1 VKTIEEMVQILDG
14 LRLVD
19 GDPTTPIDAV
29 TNDSRDVE
37 PGALFVALRGARVDG
52 HDFID
57 AAIEQGASAIVVDGN
72 WEGSAPG
79 IAVVEAADS
88 RAMLGPICS
97 WFYDHPSRQLE
108 LIGVTGT
115 NGKTSTT
122 YLLESIFDRAGYRT
136 GVIGTIEYRWS
147 DRRVDAPNTTP
158 GGLVLHRTLRQMVDD
173 GVQVV
178 IVEVSSHGLELG
190 RIDGTSFAAA
200 LFTNL
205 SRDHIGFHQTF
216 DAYRQ
221 AKWKLFDT
229 CLPASY
235 RGDERPVAVIN
246 ADTRQGR
253 VLADAVVGRNEL
265 RVATHCI
272 DDPEEGP
279 DGVDRQFRGRNL
291 KGDIDGTSMNVEES
305 TGQQY
310 GVDVA
315 LPGRFN
321 AENALGALAVARMLG
336 VDTDDVAAGLRDATG
351 IPGRMQRI
359 ASGQGDEP
367 AVFVDYAHTPDAL
380 ERALETLRSLTP
392 GRLWVVFGCGG
403 DRDRSKRGPMGKV
416 AAGLADEVIVTSDN
430 PRSERPESIIDDV
443 VGGIHSAVGA
453 STSDEFSWRVD
464 VERRSAIED
473 AILRAACRDVILVA
487 GKGHETYQQCRGTRR
502 DFDDR
507 QVAFD
512 ALCRRGE

>member
-1 VKTIEEMVQILDG
+1 MKTIEHMVECVDG
-14 LRLVD
+14 LRRIG
-19 GDPTTPIDAV
+19 GDSSTPIEAI

-37 PGALFVALRGARVDG
+37 QGGLFVALRGAQVDG

-57 AAIEQGASAIVVDGN
+57 AAIEQGASSIVVDSD
-72 WEGSAPG
+72 WQGSAPG
-79 IAVVEAADS
+79 VTVVEADDS

-136 GVIGTIEYRWS
+136 GVIGTIEYRWA
-147 DRRVDAPNTTP
+147 DHRVDAPNTTP
-158 GGLVLHRTLRQMVDD
+158 GGLVLHRTLRKMVDD
-173 GVQVV
+173 GVEVA
-178 IVEVSSHGLELG
+178 IVEVSSHGLALG

-205 SRDHIGFHQTF
+205 SRDHIGFHETF
-216 DAYRQ
+216 DAYRR

-229 CLPASY
+229 CLPASQ
-235 RGDERPVAVIN
+235 RGEQRPVAVIN
-246 ADTRQGR
+246 ADSRQGR
-253 VLADAVVGRNEL
+253 ALVDAVVERNEL
-265 RVATHCI
+265 RVAIHCT
-272 DDPEEGP
+272 DDPPEVA
-279 DGVDRQFRGRNL
+279 DGVDRQFRGHQL
-291 KGDIDGTSMNVEES
+291 EGSIDGTSMIVDES

-310 GVDVA
+310 DIDVA

-336 VDTDDVAAGLRDATG
+336 VDTEDVAGGLGDATG

-359 ASGQGDEP
+359 TSGKGDEP

-380 ERALETLRSLTP
+380 QRALETLRSLTP

-403 DRDRSKRGPMGKV
+403 DRDQSKRGPMGQV
-416 AAGLADEVIVTSDN
+416 AARLADEVIVTSDN
-430 PRSERPESIIDDV
+430 PRSEAPESIVDDV
-443 VGGIHSAVGA
+443 VEGIHNEVDA
-453 STSDEFSWRVD
+453 SGRPGFDWSVE

-473 AILRAACRDVILVA
+473 AILRAAGRDVILVA
-487 GKGHETYQQCRGTRR
+487 GKGHETYQECRGMRR

-507 QVAFD
+507 QVALD